1 MPDAILPSSFLL
13 LLAAFQSCFHA
24 PSYANFRLLVAG
36 WVHCLGR
43 RTVTAMVLA
52 AGGVGDKHI
61 SVFHR
66 FFARA
71 QWSLDAV
78 GKVLVGLALAWV
90 GPDRPLIGL
99 GDDTL
104 ARKTGKCVS
113 LASMHH
119 DPLLSSGR
127 KPFFSFGHV
136 WVVFAIWV
144 PLPMGKARGFA
155 LPVLFRLYVGSK
167 RGGQKDGAAHP
178 TTRKR
183 QQAADRAYRGHL
195 RQTKLA
201 LLRELVDQ
209 VAAWAPD
216 RTLYVVVDTAY
227 AGRTLLATRPA
238 NVEVVSRM
246 RLDAALWS
254 PPPPRQ
260 PGQRGR
266 PRKRGERLP
275 NPKALA
281 ASRRH
286 WHRLRLTLYGQT
298 VYPEVFRCTA
308 LWYAAL
314 PDQPLRIVVVRDP
327 SGRRQ
332 VDAFFCT
339 DRSVSAAFILTVYSR
354 RWTLEVC
361 FHDAKQCLG
370 FEDPQNQ
377 TQTAVERT
385 APLALVVYSLV
396 LLWYADHAHDTT
408 ARSWLQRPWYTQK
421 TAPSFLDMLTAL
433 RREGWRTYF
442 SQLSCDPQRPQNSD
456 STWTDTL
463 LATA

>member
-1 MPDAILPSSFLL
+1 MPDCILPSSFLL
-13 LLAAFQSCFHA
+13 MLAAFQPCFYA

-43 RTVTAMVLA
+43 RTVTAIVLA
-52 AGGVGDKHI
+52 AGGVGEKHL

-66 FFARA
+66 FFGRA

-78 GKVLVGLALAWV
+78 GQVLVRLALARLSAEAPV
-90 GPDRPLIGL
+90 LGL

-104 ARKTGKCVS
+104 ARKTGKGIS

-119 DPLLSSGR
+119 DPLLSTAR

-136 WVVFAIWV
+136 WVVLAIWV

-155 LPVLFRLYVGSK
+155 LPVLFRLYVSRK
-167 RGGQKDGAAHP
+167 RGGRRDGVVHP
-178 TTRKR
+178 TSGQR
-183 QQAADRAYRGHL
+183 QQAADQAYAEHVRA
-195 RQTKLA
+195 TKL
-201 LLRELVDQ
+201 LLMRELIAKLAGWVGERRVYVAVDS
-209 VAAWAPD
+209 
-216 RTLYVVVDTAY
+216 AY
-227 AGRTLLATRPA
+227 AARTLLEARPA
-238 NVEVVSRM
+238 NVHLVSRL
-246 RLDAALWS
+246 RLDAALWA

-281 ASRRH
+281 ARRRH
-286 WHRLRLTLYGQT
+286 WHRLSVQIYGQT
-298 VYPEVFRCTA
+298 VRTEVCRCTA

-314 PDQPLRIVVVRDP
+314 RDRPLRIVLVRDP

-332 VDAFFCT
+332 VEAFFCT
-339 DRSVSAAFILTVYSR
+339 DTSASAAFILESYAH

-361 FHDAKQCLG
+361 FHDAKQFLG
-370 FEDPQNQ
+370 FEDAQNQ
-377 TQTAVERT
+377 TRCAVQRT
-385 APLALVVYSLV
+385 APLALLVYSLV
-396 LLWYADHAHDTT
+396 LLWYADHAYDTT
-408 ARSWLQRPWYTQK
+408 AGGWLQRPWYAKK
-421 TAPSFLDMLTAL
+421 TLPSFLDMLTSL

-442 SQLSCDPQRPQNSD
+442 SQPPYATPQPQNST
-456 STWTDTL
+456 SRWTDTL